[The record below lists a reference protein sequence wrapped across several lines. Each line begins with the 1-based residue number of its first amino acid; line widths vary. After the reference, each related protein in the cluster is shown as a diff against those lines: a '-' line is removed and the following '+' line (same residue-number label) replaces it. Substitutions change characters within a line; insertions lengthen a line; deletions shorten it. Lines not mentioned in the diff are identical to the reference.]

1 MSKVF
6 LIIGTILA
14 GLAVVLGAFG
24 AHGLKKIADAE
35 TLATYQ
41 TAVQYQMY
49 HAIALIL
56 VGILYE
62 KIFNPL
68 TGYAGFF
75 FIGGVVLFSGSLY
88 LISSLKTMNKAIP
101 STIGVMT
108 PIGGFLFILGWV
120 LLLVAII
127 KKYPLFLIR
136 NRIPACVSKNRI
148 LSLLLWLTS

>member
-1 MSKVF
+1 MSKLF

-14 GLAVVLGAFG
+14 GLSVALGAIG

-49 HAIALIL
+49 HALALIF
-56 VGILYE
+56 VGVLADRM
-62 KIFNPL
+62 L
-68 TGYAGFF
+68 SSMSDYAGFL

-88 LISSLKTMNKAIP
+88 LISSLKVMNKAVP
-101 STIGVMT
+101 TGIGILT
-108 PIGGFLFILGWV
+108 PIGGVLFIFGWL

-127 KKYPLFLIR
+127 KK
-136 NRIPACVSKNRI
+136 
-148 LSLLLWLTS
+148 